1 MKRYLVGLGIMGMF
15 TFIYLWH
22 GKDIVMSIAII
33 LLAALAFLDGWMSRE
48 DHDRRGDGNG

>member
-1 MKRYLVGLGIMGMF
+1 MKRYLVSLGIMGMF

-33 LLAALAFLDGWMSRE
+33 LLAALAFLDGWMSKE
-48 DHDRRGDGNG
+48 DHDRRDS